1 MFKRYL
7 KIFIDV
13 FDLKVLIV
21 FNVVYI
27 LGGRKLEKWIRLWC
41 FDIML
46 FVLFVVVNRFL
57 MIIKLDESD
66 YLLGLIDEKVN

>member
-41 FDIML
+41 LDIML